1 MKNTVYM
8 LAPVNGVQMNS
19 FIITTADG
27 KVIVIDGGFRCDAE
41 KLISRLKEITGNN
54 TPHIDAW
61 FLSHA
66 HCDHIDAFMEIIE
79 KHPDELSFDRVYYN
93 FPSVKYFEAYENH
106 EAHTV
111 AEFYALLPRFADK
124 ACIVSQY
131 DSYVIGEAKIELL
144 YSPDPDFTHNAV
156 NNSSIVFRLTLG
168 KKTVIFLG
176 DLGVEG
182 GRKLLRLHGERLKS
196 DYCQMAH
203 HGQNGVGR
211 GFYEAAAPK
220 ACLWSTP
227 DWLWNN
233 DAGGG
238 YNTHSWKTVEVRG
251 WMEELG
257 VRHHFVNKDGTQVII
272 LPYGF

>member
-1 MKNTVYM
+1 MKNRIYM
-8 LAPVNGVQMNS
+8 LNSVSGTQMNS
-19 FIITTADG
+19 FIITAEDG

-41 KLISRLKEITGNN
+41 NLINHLIDITGDK

-79 KHPDELSFDRVYYN
+79 NKPDSLTFDRVYYN
-93 FPSVKYFEAYENH
+93 FPSVKYFEAYETH

-111 AEFYALLPRFADK
+111 DEFYKLLPLFAEK

-131 DSYVIGEAKIELL
+131 DRYEIGAAVFDLL

-156 NNSSIVFRLTLG
+156 NNSSIVFKMSLG
-168 KKTVIFLG
+168 GKTALFLG
-176 DLGVEG
+176 DLGIEG
-182 GRKLLRLHGERLKS
+182 GNKLLRLHGDKLKS

-203 HGQNGVGR
+203 HGQNGVTR
-211 GFYEAAAPK
+211 EVYEAIAPTGCLWCAPK
-220 ACLWSTP
+220 
-227 DWLWNN
+227 WLWDN
-233 DAGGG
+233 DAGKGF
-238 YNTHSWKTVEVRG
+238 NTHVFQTVAVRG

-257 VRHHFVNKDGTQVII
+257 VKENYVIKDGDQVVD
-272 LPYGF
+272 L

>member
-1 MKNTVYM
+1 MKNTIYM

-61 FLSHA
+61 FFSHA

-111 AEFYALLPRFADK
+111 AEFYALLPEFADK
-124 ACIVSQY
+124 VCIVSQY
-131 DSYVIGEAKIELL
+131 DVYDIGDARFEIL
-144 YSPDPDFTHNAV
+144 YSPDPDFTHNAI
-156 NNSSIVFRLTLG
+156 NNSSIVFKMTLG
-168 KKTVIFLG
+168 GKTVMFLG
-176 DLGVEG
+176 DLGIEG
-182 GRKLLRLHGERLKS
+182 GNKLLRLHGERLKS

-203 HGQNGVGR
+203 HGQNGVTKEV
-211 GFYEAAAPK
+211 YEAIAPTGCFWCAPK
-220 ACLWSTP
+220 
-227 DWLWNN
+227 WLWDN
-233 DAGGG
+233 DAGLGF
-238 YNTHSWKTVEVRG
+238 NTHVFQTVTVRG
-251 WMEELG
+251 WMDELG
-257 VRHHFVNKDGTQVII
+257 VKEHYVIKDGDQTVE
-272 LPYGF
+272 L